1 MVDSRCPTSPTCP
14 TGSTASPHEAQG
26 FYLYGFAQAARLPLL
41 KVAGMDA
48 RYPVSQWTCKDI
60 VAVASKVMVADFSGQ
75 SAETNLKDLAWVGPR
90 ACRHQEVVEAVMRH
104 SPVLPAGFGTI
115 FASSQRM
122 VELCVRHHGAISR
135 FLGEVDNKAEWA
147 LKGFLDRAQAHR
159 SLNSELMA
167 GEKELLASVSP
178 GKLYFMQRQM
188 AAEVE
193 QQLNQRL
200 KAILTGIWED
210 LGRYAA
216 RFCERK
222 VLSRDATGLD
232 VDMVLNWAFLLSRD
246 SEEVFA
252 ACLNRMKA
260 AQAKHGLHFELSGPW
275 PPYSFSPTLEMV

>member
-1 MVDSRCPTSPTCP
+1 MSDVKS
-14 TGSTASPHEAQG
+14 STDTQAQPREAQG

-48 RYPVSQWTCKDI
+48 RYPVSQWTYKDI

-75 SAETNLKDLAWVGPR
+75 SAEANFQDLDWVGPR
-90 ACRHQEVVEAVMRH
+90 ACRHQEVVEAVMRQ

-122 VELCVRHHGAISR
+122 VGLCVRHHGAISR
-135 FLGEVDNKAEWA
+135 FLGEVDNKAEGA
-147 LKGFLDRAQAHR
+147 LKGFLDRAQAR
-159 SLNSELMA
+159 KSLNSDVMA
-167 GEKELLASVSP
+167 GEKERLASVST
-178 GKLYFMQRQM
+178 GKQYFMQKRM

-200 KAILTGIWED
+200 KAILTAIWKG
-210 LGRYAA
+210 LGRHAA
-216 RFCERK
+216 GFCERK

-246 SEEVFA
+246 SQEVFA
-252 ACLNRMKA
+252 ACLNRIKA